1 MSSPL
6 LQDLKTGPNIL
17 SLFRLFAA
25 LPLYF
30 LISNDKFAWSFLLF
44 LAGAATDLADG
55 WTARHQNKVTCIG
68 KALDPAADKVF
79 FLTTSFFLVPGEF
92 IWWWGALFALEW
104 KLFAIGVWAFLK
116 QNQGRFKLGA
126 NRWGKIKVWAEVTLI
141 VFLFINTLEP
151 IKASLLKM
159 LFTASIILAGLS
171 LIKHIRFGTKK

>member
-1 MSSPL
+1 MWNWPNL
-6 LQDLKTGPNIL
+6 L
-17 SLFRLFAA
+17 SFSRLVAF

-30 LISNDKFAWSFLLF
+30 LITQGRFGWAFLLF

-55 WTARHQNKVTCIG
+55 WTARHQNQVTRIG

-79 FLTTSFFLVPGEF
+79 FLTTSFFIVPGEF

-126 NRWGKIKVWAEVTLI
+126 NRWGKIKVWAEVILI

-151 IKASLLKM
+151 IKASILKM
-159 LFTASIILAGLS
+159 LFMASIVLAGLS
-171 LIKHIRFGTKK
+171 LIGHIRFGTKK